1 MVNDSRGVE
10 AWKNHTT
17 AFDRVRSIVEGLDQ
31 ARTAQYIAEAAAV
44 SETTAHNH
52 LKRLGEM
59 DVIRTVSGKDAKRYE
74 PDPLYARFR
83 TLRELINEHNH
94 QELLE
99 LKADLQ
105 QQIENTE
112 ERYGVHSPTTL
123 REQAA
128 ETNTAAETVE
138 LVEAAS
144 DLELTRYHLSIVDDA
159 IDKYTEYATI
169 DDRTPV

>member
-10 AWKNHTT
+10 AWKDHTT
-17 AFDRVRSIVEGLDQ
+17 AFDRVRSIAEGLDQ

-52 LKRLGEM
+52 LKRLTRM
-59 DVIRTVSGKDAKRYE
+59 DVIRTVAGEDATRYE
-74 PDPLYARFR
+74 PDPLYTRFR
-83 TLRELINEHNH
+83 TLRELINEHDH

-105 QQIENTE
+105 QEIEDIE
-112 ERYGVHSPTTL
+112 EQYGVDSPTAL
-123 REQAA
+123 REQTT
-128 ETNTAAETVE
+128 ETNTAAETME

-144 DLELTRYHLSIVDDA
+144 DWELTRYHLSIVDDA
-159 IDKYTEYATI
+159 IDNYTEYEAI
-169 DDRTPV
+169 DRRTPA

>member
-1 MVNDSRGVE
+1 MGNQSRGVE
-10 AWKNHTT
+10 TWKNHTT

-52 LKRLGEM
+52 LKRLTGM
-59 DVIRTVSGKDAKRYE
+59 DVIRTVAGEDATRYE
-74 PDPLYARFR
+74 PDPLYTRFR
-83 TLRELINEHNH
+83 TLRELINEHDH

-105 QQIENTE
+105 QEIEDIE
-112 ERYGVHSPTTL
+112 QQYGVDSPTAL
-123 REQAA
+123 REQTT
-128 ETNTAAETVE
+128 ETNTAAKTME

-144 DLELTRYHLSIVDDA
+144 DWELTRYHLSIVDDA
-159 IDKYTEYATI
+159 IDNYTEYEAI
-169 DDRTPV
+169 DGRTPA